1 MKKIVALILIVA
13 FGINI
18 TRAQNSNTLYV
29 MENVFQNQFNNPAF
43 EPVSKFTFNLAS
55 ASAEVGFSGFA
66 LGRLIDFDGT
76 NESETLNP
84 NDVVNNLRKNNE
96 LLTKVDATIFGLGF
110 KIKSTAF
117 QISLRAR
124 SNFSFNLPQDLVRL
138 AVEGN
143 GDTFLRRPADLSNTS
158 INLSSYAEFGIA
170 ASFPIGNRLRLGG
183 KIKFLSGFANIR
195 TEQSELTLTTD
206 SINYGIAIQGA
217 YHYRTSNVDID
228 NPSAAYE
235 GLIDSLS
242 QFKFQNTGI
251 GFDFGFQLKLTE
263 KIKITGA
270 LLDLGAITWDNR
282 AKSYQNEGFD
292 FKFDGVDLFDFIDS
306 DSTQSTEQE
315 LFDSLKTALEAT
327 EKDEVYTALLPTRL
341 IGSFEYKL
349 TNSNFVGAV
358 INAEYVPGLKKIRPE
373 FRAYYRL
380 QLGKTLGLGLSNA
393 FAFNSFVN
401 PGAALT
407 FKLGII
413 QVFVSSDNI
422 LGLISPKSTRSA
434 SAAFGANLVFGGNR
448 GIKDLTAP

>member
-1 MKKIVALILIVA
+1 MKKIIIILSMLA
-13 FGINI
+13 FVINI
-18 TRAQNSNTLYV
+18 SKAQNSNTLYV

-66 LGRLIDFDGT
+66 LGRFIDFDGT
-76 NESETLNP
+76 GESETLDP
-84 NDVVNNLRKNNE
+84 NDVVDNLRKNNE
-96 LLTKVDATIFGLGF
+96 LLVKVDATIFGVGF
-110 KIKSTAF
+110 KVKSTAF
-117 QISLRAR
+117 QVSLRAR

-143 GDTFLRRPADLSNTS
+143 GETFIDRPADLSNIS
-158 INLSSYAEFGIA
+158 LNLSSYAEFGIA
-170 ASFPIGNRLRLGG
+170 ASFPVGNRLRLGG
-183 KIKFLSGFANIR
+183 KVKFLSGFANIR
-195 TEQSELTLTTD
+195 TEESNLSLSTNDE
-206 SINYGIAIQGA
+206 NYGLRIQGS
-217 YHYRTSNVDID
+217 YHYRTSGVDID
-228 NPSAAYE
+228 NASASYI
-235 GLIDSLS
+235 GLLDSLA
-242 QFKFQNTGI
+242 QFNFQNTGI

-270 LLDLGAITWDNR
+270 LLDLGAIKWDNNS
-282 AKSYQNEGFD
+282 KSYQNDGFD
-292 FKFDGVDLFDFIDS
+292 FRYDGEDIFDYIDS
-306 DSTQSTEQE
+306 DTSQNSQE
-315 LFDSLKTALEAT
+315 VILDSLQMAIEAV
-327 EKDEVYTALLPTRL
+327 EKDEAYTALLPTRL

-349 TNSNFVGAV
+349 TNSNYVGGL

-373 FRAYYRL
+373 IRAYYRL

-393 FAFNSFVN
+393 FAFNSFIN

-413 QVFVSSDNI
+413 QIFVSSDNI

-434 SAAFGANLVFGGNR
+434 SGAFGANLVFGGNR